1 MTKVLAPVA
10 ILLSVLLLSEF
21 SAAKAETAATGES
34 PPAGI
39 SERPERSPGF
49 SQPYRRPLPMKGG
62 DYYYDLAEVHKKY
75 GVYDKTIE
83 MLQTAL
89 ENETD
94 PGKKLRLYESLGETY
109 ELMSKPKEAAEQI
122 RKALSAAQT
131 IDEKCRYSAI
141 LARILEQAGTFEEA
155 REAYQFVVENAT
167 RDTLK
172 RGARTSLYRLLQKS
186 GQLDRFIADLEKRL
200 DQDPADQPALESLA
214 EIYNSVV
221 RDPASALR
229 AYEQL
234 ARLNPKDTA
243 ALNRLVYLYQINKE
257 YEKAAEVYQR
267 IIDAS
272 PPANR
277 TYYYQ
282 HVSQMYMLAGK
293 KDDAVAWAEKS
304 LSEGGA
310 RPYNF
315 LSVAQIY
322 LQNNRLEEAI
332 QLYDRA
338 DEACSSPLEKHQL
351 ALRFGDLFGR
361 SGKEEKAEEL
371 YKLVLEEATVE
382 SLKSQ
387 ARSKLISLYQ
397 QQGKESEAKKLAAEQ
412 ESTPGPD
419 R

>member
-1 MTKVLAPVA
+1 MARVVAPVV
-10 ILLSVLLLSEF
+10 ILLSILLLGEF
-21 SAAKAETAATGES
+21 FAAKAETALRGES
-34 PPAGI
+34 RPAGLL
-39 SERPERSPGF
+39 ERPERLPVP

-75 GVYDKTIE
+75 GVYDKTVE

-89 ENETD
+89 EHETD

-109 ELMSKPKEAAEQI
+109 ELMRKPKEAAAEI
-122 RKALSAAQT
+122 KKALSAAQT
-131 IDEKCRYSAI
+131 VDEKCRYSAI
-141 LARILEQAGTFEEA
+141 LARILEEAGNFEEA

-172 RGARTSLYRLLQKS
+172 RGARTSLYRLLQKA
-186 GQLDRFIADLEKRL
+186 GQLDRFIADLEKQL
-200 DQDPADQPALESLA
+200 EQSPADQAALESLA
-214 EIYNSVV
+214 EIYNSVLH
-221 RDPASALR
+221 DPANALL
-229 AYEQL
+229 AYERL

-267 IIDAS
+267 IIESS

-277 TYYYQ
+277 AYYYQ

-293 KDDAVAWAEKS
+293 KDEAVAWAEKS
-304 LSEGGA
+304 LAESGA
-310 RPYNF
+310 RPYSF

-322 LQNNRLEEAI
+322 LQNNRVEEAL

-338 DEACSSPLEKHQL
+338 AEGCSSPLEKHQL
-351 ALRFGDLFGR
+351 ALRFADLFGR
-361 SGKEEKAEEL
+361 GGKEEKAEEL
-371 YKLVLEEATVE
+371 YKLVLEEGAVE
-382 SLKSQ
+382 SLKAQ

-397 QQGKESEAKKLAAEQ
+397 QQGKENEAKKLMGE
-412 ESTPGPD
+412 PGGTTETAK
-419 R
+419 